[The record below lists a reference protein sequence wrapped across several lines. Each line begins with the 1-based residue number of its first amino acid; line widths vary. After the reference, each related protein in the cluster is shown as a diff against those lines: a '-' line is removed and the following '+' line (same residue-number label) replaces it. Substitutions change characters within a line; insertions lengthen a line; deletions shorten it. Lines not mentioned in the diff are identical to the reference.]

1 MDISHVEFEFL
12 PEDHPD
18 RLENSGMSK
27 LFISRLRAAC
37 FTRLTDF
44 DDMSDAEMLRQPGVS
59 SRVMKA
65 IKEARATLLLP
76 DADNPA
82 R

>member
-1 MDISHVEFEFL
+1 MNPHIESEFL

-27 LFISRLRAAC
+27 LFIDRLRFSG
-37 FTRLTDF
+37 FTRLSEF
-44 DDMSDAEMLRQPGVS
+44 DDMSDAEILRLPNVS
-59 SRVMKA
+59 RRALRA
-65 IKEARATLLLP
+65 IREARERLVLP
-76 DADNPA
+76 IND

>member
-1 MDISHVEFEFL
+1 MITNFEFVFL

-27 LFISRLRAAC
+27 LFVSRLRIN

-44 DDMSDAEMLRQPGVS
+44 DDMSDVEILRQPNVS
-59 SRVMKA
+59 RQMVKA
-65 IKEARATLLLP
+65 IREARARLVF
-76 DADNPA
+76 PA
-82 R
+82 SDR